1 MQTTNSSVVTKKS
14 CTVVMIAKVV
24 QKMDF
29 GHTLKWCFACT
40 SNSVGNLQYQVVKN

>member
-14 CTVVMIAKVV
+14 CTVITIANVV

-29 GHTLKWCFACT
+29 GHTLKRSFACT
-40 SNSVGNLQYQVVKN
+40 SNSIGNFQYQVVKK